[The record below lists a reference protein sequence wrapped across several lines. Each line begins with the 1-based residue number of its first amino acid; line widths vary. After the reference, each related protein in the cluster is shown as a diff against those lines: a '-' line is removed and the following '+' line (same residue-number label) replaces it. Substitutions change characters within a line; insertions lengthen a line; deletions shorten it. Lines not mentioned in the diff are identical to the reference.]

1 VNRQISTPNRGFRLT
16 IERSDSDTYGLK
28 LEETNGRPEH
38 TTLAA
43 RLSPDHLA
51 PFLQTLRVALRE
63 SGHPHTV
70 VGPSRKAPVVLAEPA
85 GVRFALAIKAA
96 APLNRPSRR
105 QAVLEGI
112 AAMSDEEAYY
122 WYAKTTRHESGARAL
137 RALRVLLADDGRT
150 GITA

>member
-1 VNRQISTPNRGFRLT
+1 MSRQILSPNRGFRLT
-16 IERSDSDTYGLK
+16 IERADSDTYGLR

-43 RLSPDHLA
+43 RLTSDRLA
-51 PFLQTLRVALRE
+51 PFLQPLRVALRE
-63 SGHPHTV
+63 SGHPHTL
-70 VGPSRKAPVVLAEPA
+70 VGPSRQAPVALTEPA

-96 APLNRPSRR
+96 APLTRPSRR

-112 AAMSDEEAYY
+112 AAMSVEEAYY
-122 WYAKTTRHESGARAL
+122 WYAKTTRPETGVRAL
-137 RALRVLLADDGRT
+137 RALRILLADDGRT